1 MRKKDILELKKR
13 LKKDHCTFTKM
24 CGCYVT
30 GEKHII
36 LKFRETFLNLDEDEY
51 FKYLEIAKK
60 VLSGTIGNNILEL
73 NFPTNE
79 DLINE
84 KQISLM
90 QLKKSQLKDDAILDN
105 FYESII
111 DSYDYTGNF
120 LILVFHDAY
129 DVITKTSDNA
139 KLDESEEVYEYVL
152 CAICPVS
159 LSAPGLRYFEEE
171 NKIKARIRDWVVEA
185 PTNGFVFPAFIDRSS
200 DVNSIMYYTK
210 NPKDTHPELMENA
223 LGCYSKQT
231 ATIQKE
237 TFQSIIKD
245 SFSADET
252 KAEKIFM
259 EVQENL
265 NTMIDEYNE
274 IYDDTDSEPI
284 SLTKKDIQNLL
295 IESGVPE
302 EITAKIERSYLEN
315 FGDDLPLVEHLIDPK
330 ILKANEQRKK
340 EEHLQKQ
347 VEILQTRLEQVKQE
361 AAVDNE
367 ANLST
372 EVNTDNAYL
381 DEASKSYLEETSE
394 TNLDEDS
401 KINLQESSET
411 DSAQALETNLEKT
424 LEIDLKEAPET
435 NLDEASYTNSENN
448 EATPNYDV
456 ILQVKPE
463 KIPQIKSQI
472 IDGQK
477 CIVIPINEDEQTTVN
492 GLDDLI

>member
-1 MRKKDILELKKR
+1 MRKKDILELKRR

-24 CGCYVT
+24 CGCYVN

-73 NFPTNE
+73 NFPVNE

-90 QLKKSQLKDDAILDN
+90 NLKNSQLKDDALLDD
-105 FYESII
+105 FYDSII
-111 DSYDYTGNF
+111 DNYDYTGNF
-120 LILVFHDAY
+120 LILIFHDAY
-129 DVITKTSDNA
+129 DVITKTKDNA

-159 LSAPGLRYFEEE
+159 LSEPGLRYFETE

-185 PTNGFVFPAFIDRSS
+185 PTNGFVFPAFINRSS

-210 NPKDTHPELMENA
+210 NAKDPHAELMEVA
-223 LGCYSKQT
+223 LGCTSKQT

-237 TFQSIIKD
+237 NFQSIIMD
-245 SFSADET
+245 SIGADEK

-265 NTMIDEYNE
+265 NNMIDEYKA
-274 IYDDTDSEPI
+274 IYDDVEAEPI
-284 SLTKKDIQNLL
+284 TLKKDDIQSIL
-295 IESGVPE
+295 IESGIPE
-302 EITAKIERSYLEN
+302 EVTNKIEKSYEAI
-315 FGDDLPLVEHLIDPK
+315 FGDDLPLAENLIDSK
-330 ILKANEQRKK
+330 VLKANEQIKR
-340 EEHLQKQ
+340 EIHLQKQ
-347 VEILQTRLEQVKQE
+347 VEILQDRLEQVKQE
-361 AAVDNE
+361 VAIDSENTV
-367 ANLST
+367 ST
-372 EVNTDNAYL
+372 EDDNIKLENPSDTDLTEQSQDVLGESQNDL
-381 DEASKSYLEETSE
+381 TESE
-394 TNLDEDS
+394 DVDT
-401 KINLQESSET
+401 Q
-411 DSAQALETNLEKT
+411 
-424 LEIDLKEAPET
+424 IDDT
-435 NLDEASYTNSENN
+435 
-448 EATPNYDV
+448 ATNYDV

-477 CIVIPINEDEQTTVN
+477 CIVIPIDENEQTKIN
-492 GLDDLI
+492 DQDDLI